1 MSKLEEEGIPY
12 SAKRK
17 NNEGKPLYDEHPS
30 RNKVNGKN

>member
-17 NNEGKPLYDEHPS
+17 NNEGNLCMMNILREPK
-30 RNKVNGKN
+30 